1 MADAAFSAVGG
12 VHVVFNNAGIAVG
25 GPVLEMTHDDWRW
38 TIDVDLWGPIH
49 GVEAFLPRIVEQGE
63 GGHVLFTA
71 SFAGLVPNS
80 GLGPYCVAKYG
91 VVALAEVLWRELR
104 EHRIGVSVLC
114 PMRVGT
120 NIGQSERNRQADYGE
135 TAPGSRVADQAAGND
150 DLAGRVLDVDGVAAL
165 TVDAI
170 EQNRLYVLPH
180 EESRESIRRRFAR
193 IDRTFDEQ
201 PTLER
206 AVDVGEQ
213 LAELLHL
220 GVGEPGERGD
230 RAVRAID
237 AVGNLASGRRQLE
250 DAEALVALGGAPPHE
265 VALGELRRQHRAAAA
280 RSGRAPRRP
289 RPALAVRAP

>member
-1 MADAAFSAVGG
+1 VDTLNGKGAVITGGASGIGLATAKVLAAKGAKVVLADIEQGALDAAVQGLRDTGAEAHGVVCDVRSLEAVQAMADAAFDAVGK
-12 VHVVFNNAGIAVG
+12 VHVVFNNAGVAVG
-25 GPVLEMTHDDWRW
+25 GPVLDMTHDDWRW

-49 GVEAFLPRIVEQGE
+49 GVEAFLPRLVEQGE

-104 EHRIGVSVLC
+104 EHQIGVSVLC

-120 NIGQSERNRQADYGE
+120 NIGDSERNRQADYGE
-135 TAPGSRVADQAAGND
+135 TAPTARVADQDAGNAE
-150 DLAGRVLDVDGVAAL
+150 LAGRVLDVEGVAEL

-170 EQNRLYVLPH
+170 EHNRLYVLPH

-201 PTLER
+201 GMG
-206 AVDVGEQ
+206 A
-213 LAELLHL
+213 
-220 GVGEPGERGD
+220 GV
-230 RAVRAID
+230 
-237 AVGNLASGRRQLE
+237 
-250 DAEALVALGGAPPHE
+250 E
-265 VALGELRRQHRAAAA
+265 V
-280 RSGRAPRRP
+280 
-289 RPALAVRAP
+289 

>member
-1 MADAAFSAVGG
+1 M
-12 VHVVFNNAGIAVG
+12 
-25 GPVLEMTHDDWRW
+25 
-38 TIDVDLWGPIH
+38 
-49 GVEAFLPRIVEQGE
+49 
-63 GGHVLFTA
+63 
-71 SFAGLVPNS
+71 PNS

-104 EHRIGVSVLC
+104 EHQIGVSVLC

-135 TAPGSRVADQAAGND
+135 TAPGSRVADQDAGND

-201 PTLER
+201 P
-206 AVDVGEQ
+206 V
-213 LAELLHL
+213 
-220 GVGEPGERGD
+220 D
-230 RAVRAID
+230 RAPAGAGGQPPRLRRRRRRSPPPAWRRLPGRLGPAQEVEQARGCTSRRARS
-237 AVGNLASGRRQLE
+237 SGR
-250 DAEALVALGGAPPHE
+250 G
-265 VALGELRRQHRAAAA
+265 RRR
-280 RSGRAPRRP
+280 
-289 RPALAVRAP
+289 